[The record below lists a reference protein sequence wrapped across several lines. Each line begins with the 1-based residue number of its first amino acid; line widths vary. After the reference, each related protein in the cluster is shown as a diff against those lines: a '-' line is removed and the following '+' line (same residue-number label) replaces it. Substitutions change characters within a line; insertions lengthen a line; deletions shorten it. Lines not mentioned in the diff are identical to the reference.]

1 MTLNSKSGGEPA
13 KLCFPSRCTA
23 FTFPGCHKHA
33 YTLIELMKGF
43 YLVFIYDRNYSLD
56 YVQVETYFLR
66 AEFILPN
73 AFFSHGWQ
81 EQLTAN

>member
-1 MTLNSKSGGEPA
+1 MDAMHEERVILGLITFMSK
-13 KLCFPSRCTA
+13 
-23 FTFPGCHKHA
+23 H
-33 YTLIELMKGF
+33 I
-43 YLVFIYDRNYSLD
+43 
-56 YVQVETYFLR
+56 FLR